1 MISSLENL
9 KNVLLTVSENFG
21 HYEAVDTSQPYG
33 VWAEDIES
41 SSLETDNYKAGQM
54 IQGTVDW
61 FTKDQDDPVL
71 EELPLA
77 LNNARIKWK
86 LNSVQYEDNTGYIH
100 YEYLFEVRQAYGEGN
115 V

>member
-9 KNVLLTVSENFG
+9 KNVLLTVSNNIG

-33 VWAEDIES
+33 VWAEDIEAS
-41 SSLETDNYKAGQM
+41 ALEADNYKAGQM
-54 IQGTVDW
+54 IQGTIDW

-71 EELPLA
+71 ESLPLA
-77 LNNARIKWK
+77 LNEARIKWK

-115 V
+115 L